1 MARLERFST
10 PARVNDGNPAE
21 WSKRVAA
28 LLAEYVG
35 PKFPQLYDPTA
46 TNTPADAQ
54 KPMIPWAAFPA
65 DLRATEPSQ
74 ERRWPLADGNREL
87 QDEYCE
93 WSVERSDGGRRK
105 IVKVTF
111 TTEVPEY
118 WEHLFH
124 ADPKRL
130 VALYRKLVDPRVE
143 LADLRG
149 PGRNYRPENK
159 WNTSRPGRLAHMIQR
174 NNTLGAAVDL
184 VANATIQRVRN
195 GKPVT
200 QQQDL
205 VRCAELG
212 EPLRNSDPQIAAA
225 VNEAVRSG
233 GEITLA
239 DPIGLYLRRPITAGM
254 VTPDG
259 ADAAKFWT
267 IERGDARHTLRAR
280 FEVPPKLGYVVGDI
294 KIGGRPVEFGGQ
306 VAERV
311 QVWVSPWI
319 KKGHH
324 KVVPQPC
331 KSGS

>member
-1 MARLERFST
+1 MAILERFSA
-10 PARVNDGNPAE
+10 PAGMSDPRPAE
-21 WSKRVAA
+21 WSAKVKGIFAH
-28 LLAEYVG
+28 YVG
-35 PKFPQLYDPTA
+35 SKFPQLYDPTA
-46 TNTPADAQ
+46 KNTPPDAQ
-54 KPMIPWAAFPA
+54 RPMIPWAAFPA

-74 ERRWPLADGNREL
+74 ERRWPLADGDREL

-93 WSVERSDGGRRK
+93 WTVERSGGK
-105 IVKVTF
+105 IAKVTF

-124 ADPKRL
+124 NAPAKL
-130 VALYRKLVDPRVE
+130 LALYRKHVDPRVE
-143 LADLRG
+143 FSDLRDSNG
-149 PGRNYRPENK
+149 NYRRENK
-159 WNTSRPGRLAHMIQR
+159 WNTSRPGRLAHMMQR
-174 NNTLGAAVDL
+174 NNTLGAAIDL

-212 EPLRNSDPQIAAA
+212 ESLRNSDPQIAAA
-225 VNEAVRSG
+225 ANEAVRSG

-254 VTPDG
+254 VTPDD

-267 IERGDARHTLRAR
+267 VERGDARHTLRAR
-280 FEVPPKLGYVVGDI
+280 FEVPPKHGYAVGDI
-294 KIGGRPVEFGGQ
+294 HIGGRPIEFGGQ

-311 QVWVSPWI
+311 QVWISPCI
-319 KKGHH
+319 KKGRH
-324 KVVPQPC
+324 KVVPRPC
-331 KSGS
+331 VGS

>member
-1 MARLERFST
+1 MAKLKRFDT
-10 PARVNDGNPAE
+10 PARVSDAHPAA
-21 WSKRVAA
+21 WSALVAA
-28 LLAEYVG
+28 IFADYVG
-35 PKFPQLYDPTA
+35 QKFPQLYDPVA
-46 TNTPADAQ
+46 KDTPAGAQ
-54 KPMIPWAAFPA
+54 RPMIPWAAFPA
-65 DLRATEPSQ
+65 DLRVREPSQ
-74 ERRWPLADGNREL
+74 ERRWPLADGDREL

-93 WSVERSDGGRRK
+93 WSVVRSGGK
-105 IVKVTF
+105 ITKVTF

-124 ADPKRL
+124 TAPAKL
-130 VALYRKLVDPRVE
+130 VALYRKHVDPLVE

-149 PGRNYRPENK
+149 PGGGYRRENK

-174 NNTLGAAVDL
+174 NNTLGAAIDL

-200 QQQDL
+200 SQQGL

-212 EPLRNSDPQIAAA
+212 NPLRNSDPQIAAA

-239 DPIGLYLRRPITAGM
+239 DPIGLYLRRPMTAGM

-267 IERGDARHTLRAR
+267 VERGDARHTLRAR
-280 FEVPPKLGYVVGDI
+280 FEVPPKLGYAVGDI
-294 KIGGRPVEFGGQ
+294 EIGGRKIEFGGQ

-311 QVWVSPWI
+311 QVWISPCI
-319 KKGHH
+319 KEGHH

-331 KSGS
+331 TGS